1 MHIDPKEGNPAM
13 DYAEHLKTYNL
24 FCKLT
29 LYTIIGVTG
38 VMVLLAVFLV

>member
-1 MHIDPKEGNPAM
+1 MHIDPKEGSPAM

-29 LYTIIGVTG
+29 LYTIIGVTA